1 MTGAYRREHVQTQS
15 LPNRAS
21 AASAVSNFHPRAC
34 SHALSR
40 RISGAS
46 RGAQRLLLVVAG
58 LAIGHLARPAAAE
71 AGTPEPTLRLIAI
84 YGGAAAL
91 DELSTEYALHN
102 NPNAR
107 EGNVLLRS
115 RPLRVGAHVG
125 VTALETWATRKLQR
139 EGHPGWARALKWGV
153 VAKAVVAGV
162 INIRAARAR

>member
-1 MTGAYRREHVQTQS
+1 MIHTMCLNRTSSEVRAGAEGFGAKGGAL
-15 LPNRAS
+15 LPS
-21 AASAVSNFHPRAC
+21 C
-34 SHALSR
+34 Y
-40 RISGAS
+40 
-46 RGAQRLLLVVAG
+46 RGAIAVAALLLLVPVAQ
-58 LAIGHLARPAAAE
+58 
-71 AGTPEPTLRLIAI
+71 AGQSEPTLRLVGI

-102 NPNAR
+102 NPYAR

-125 VTALETWATRKLQR
+125 VTALETWATQKLQR
-139 EGHPGWARALKWGV
+139 DGHPGWARALKWGV